1 MRQNAP
7 NSKLDDVADNA
18 SRREGMTGAQAEHA
32 NLCAADFFTAIKG
45 AREPMPDA
53 SFELET
59 IRAALATPA
68 KLRRD
73 VMLAV
78 KSPERVGRDRR
89 QTTGRMDMRLSAQ
102 MRAGSRNVFSRRHD
116 ETGVQA
122 AVSLLVD
129 MSGSMRDARA
139 RAAAA
144 LALHLGDAL
153 KAAGVK
159 FEIAGYYQMIPRE
172 DGACRARLGFCKE
185 MNAGWTQEARGKT
198 AALASMPSGGT
209 ATMPAA
215 KEMAERL
222 LNERNA
228 TRRILLVLTDG
239 QDCYSPESMKAC
251 RDYYAKLG
259 VEIVALAMMVNESGA
274 GAHVT
279 RLFRL
284 SFGKNVTF
292 VNDLAQI
299 ASAGLRE
306 LVTVLNASDR
316 AALHGKA
323 A

>member
-1 MRQNAP
+1 
-7 NSKLDDVADNA
+7 
-18 SRREGMTGAQAEHA
+18 
-32 NLCAADFFTAIKG
+32 
-45 AREPMPDA
+45 
-53 SFELET
+53 
-59 IRAALATPA
+59 
-68 KLRRD
+68 
-73 VMLAV
+73 
-78 KSPERVGRDRR
+78 
-89 QTTGRMDMRLSAQ
+89 MDMRLTAQ
-102 MRAGSRNVFSRRHD
+102 MRAGSQNVFSRRHD

-129 MSGSMRDARA
+129 MSSSMRGPRA
-139 RAAAA
+139 QAAAA

-159 FEIAGYYQMIPRE
+159 FEIAGYYQMNPRE

-185 MNAGWTQEARGKT
+185 MNAGWSQEARGKT

-215 KEMAERL
+215 KEMAKRL

-259 VEIVALAMMVNESGA
+259 VEIVALAIMVESGGNGFA
-274 GAHVT
+274 V
-279 RLFRL
+279 RQVLRR

-292 VNDLAQI
+292 VNNLSQI
-299 ASAGLRE
+299 ASAGLHE

-316 AALHGKA
+316 AALQGKA